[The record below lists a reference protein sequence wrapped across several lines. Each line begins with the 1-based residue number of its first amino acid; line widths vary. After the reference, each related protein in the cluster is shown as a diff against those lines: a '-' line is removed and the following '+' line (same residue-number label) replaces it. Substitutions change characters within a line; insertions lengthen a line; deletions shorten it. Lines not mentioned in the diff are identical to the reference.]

1 MRTER
6 LYKASKRRRQVFF
19 KKLAIVFSV
28 IVIAAGL
35 GITMGSNLTGSNQVS
50 AHDKDIVEKEKYYK
64 SIEIV
69 SGDTLWNLAETHMD
83 DSYDC
88 VQDYIDEV
96 KDMNGLLDDSIHD
109 GQYLMIPYY
118 E

>member
-1 MRTER
+1 MRRER
-6 LYKASKRRRQVFF
+6 LYKASKRRRQVFL

-64 SIEIV
+64 SI
-69 SGDTLWNLAETHMD
+69 
-83 DSYDC
+83 
-88 VQDYIDEV
+88 
-96 KDMNGLLDDSIHD
+96 DMNGLLDDSIHD

>member
-6 LYKASKRRRQVFF
+6 LYKASKRRRQVFL

-69 SGDTLWNLAETHMD
+69 SGDTLWDLAETHMD
-83 DSYDC
+83 DNYGC

>member
-6 LYKASKRRRQVFF
+6 LYKASKRRRQVFL
-19 KKLAIVFSV
+19 KKLAIIFSV

-64 SIEIV
+64 SIEI
-69 SGDTLWNLAETHMD
+69 LWDLAETHMD
-83 DSYDC
+83 DNYDC

>member
-6 LYKASKRRRQVFF
+6 LYKASKRRRQVFL

-50 AHDKDIVEKEKYYK
+50 AHDKDIVEKKNIIKVLKLYP
-64 SIEIV
+64 V
-69 SGDTLWNLAETHMD
+69 
-83 DSYDC
+83 
-88 VQDYIDEV
+88 
-96 KDMNGLLDDSIHD
+96 IHC
-109 GQYLMIPYY
+109 GILQKHIWTTTMTVYRIILTK
-118 E
+118 

>member
-6 LYKASKRRRQVFF
+6 LYKASKRRRQVFL

-50 AHDKDIVEKEKYYK
+50 AHDKEKYYK

-69 SGDTLWNLAETHMD
+69 SGDTLWDLAETHMD
-83 DSYDC
+83 DNYDC

>member
-6 LYKASKRRRQVFF
+6 LYKASKRRRQVFL

-35 GITMGSNLTGSNQVS
+35 GITMGSNFTGSNQVS

-64 SIEIV
+64 SIEIPSLGV
-69 SGDTLWNLAETHMD
+69 STIIFGSLFRFGTAT
-83 DSYDC
+83 
-88 VQDYIDEV
+88 V
-96 KDMNGLLDDSIHD
+96 SINA
-109 GQYLMIPYY
+109 GFFCFLKT
-118 E
+118 